1 MVKNLKYYVTESCY
15 NENSHLISKLFLSK
29 KEKRK
34 QRKVKARKI
43 HYFKGVPK
51 NSRQKE
57 NRNIS

>member
-1 MVKNLKYYVTESCY
+1 MVKNLKYYVTTSCY
-15 NENSHLISKLFLSK
+15 NENFHLMSKLSLSK

-51 NSRQKE
+51 NSEPEREKKY
-57 NRNIS
+57 